1 MLETIKTKISSRKFW
16 AAFLG
21 AIVPIACGYLSEEV
35 ALWDALQ
42 ASTAVIVSYLFGQGI
57 ADHGKA

>member
-1 MLETIKTKISSRKFW
+1 M
-16 AAFLG
+16 G

-42 ASTAVIVSYLFGQGI
+42 ASTAVVVSYLFGQGI